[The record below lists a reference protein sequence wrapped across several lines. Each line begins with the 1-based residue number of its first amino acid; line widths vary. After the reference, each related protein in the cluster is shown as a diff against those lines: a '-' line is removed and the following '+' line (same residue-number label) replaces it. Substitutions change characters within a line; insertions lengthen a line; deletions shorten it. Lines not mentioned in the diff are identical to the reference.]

1 MLKNLNIWFLSSL
14 LVSLGVL
21 IPIVTVFFSFFE
33 ETSNYYQIL
42 KDTFLFEY
50 IFNSFILLICVL
62 ALTFIIGTTCA
73 YLVSFYKFPFSNF
86 FKWSLILGFAVPPYI
101 YAYSLTAFFENY
113 GTAFTILIN
122 LFGEG
127 EYNKYIPKFDGLLG
141 AVLSLSFSL
150 FAYVY
155 ILSRASFL
163 YQSQNLI
170 DLGRSLGFSK
180 FKSLYSLILPAARPA
195 IVAGLSLV
203 AMETLAEFGA
213 VDFFSINTLTTGI
226 YNSWIT
232 FDDLAFSNRLSF
244 FLLIFIFACFII
256 ENFSRRNA
264 KYHFNSRGG
273 FKHKEKITLTGKKS
287 FFAFLFCFIIENY
300 SRKKAKY
307 HFNSRGGFKQKEK
320 IKLSGKKS
328 FFAFLFCF
336 IIFFLSFLFP
346 LSQMLYWTIKFPE
359 NLFDIDIIS
368 LTLNTIYLVILS
380 SIVLILFSL
389 LSNYG
394 NRVSRNKILNF
405 LSTISISGYAI
416 PGVILAVAFI
426 TFIAWFDDNVVKSLG
441 FLSIKKIFIGSI
453 LGLVLV
459 YFVRFYSLA
468 FNGIK
473 SGYEKINISVDES
486 SYLLGYSKKKTFLN
500 IHIPFLRNSL
510 LFVAILISLE
520 IIRELPITLIL
531 RPFNFETFATTAYI
545 SASEDL
551 LEAAA
556 VPSLFLILIA
566 TLFIMFTSKYILRE
580 NER

>member
-1 MLKNLNIWFLSSL
+1 MRINFWYISSL
-14 LVSLGVL
+14 FISIFVI
-21 IPIVTVFFSFFE
+21 IPILTVFLSFFE
-33 ETSNYYQIL
+33 STSNYYGIL
-42 KDTFLFEY
+42 RDTFLFEY
-50 IFNSFILLICVL
+50 ISNSIILLISVL
-62 ALTFIIGTTCA
+62 LLTFLIGTGTA
-73 YLVSFYKFPFSNF
+73 YLVSFYEFPLSNF
-86 FKWSLILGFAVPPYI
+86 FKWALILSFAVPPYI

-113 GTAFTILIN
+113 GTAYSILKN
-122 LFGEG
+122 LFGDKN
-127 EYNKYIPKFDGLLG
+127 YNLYIPKFDGMIG
-141 AVLSLSFSL
+141 VILSLSFSL

-155 ILSRASFL
+155 ILARASFL
-163 YQSQNLI
+163 YQSQNFI
-170 DLGRSLGFSK
+170 DLGKNLGFTN
-180 FKSLYSLILPAARPA
+180 FKTLYSIILPAARPA

-232 FDDLAFSNRLSF
+232 FDDLAFANQLSF
-244 FLLIFIFACFII
+244 FLLLFIFALFIL
-256 ENFSRRNA
+256 ENLSRN
-264 KYHFNSRGG
+264 
-273 FKHKEKITLTGKKS
+273 
-287 FFAFLFCFIIENY
+287 
-300 SRKKAKY
+300 KAKY
-307 HFNSRGGFKQKEK
+307 HFNSKGGFKQKQ
-320 IKLSGKKS
+320 KLQLKGTKS
-328 FFAFLFCF
+328 IAAFLFCF
-336 IIFFLSFLFP
+336 LVFFLSFLFP

-359 NLFDIDIIS
+359 NLFDLQIIDLLS
-368 LTLNTIYLVILS
+368 NTLYLVVLS
-380 SIVLILFSL
+380 SFVLIMFSL
-389 LSNYG
+389 ISNYG
-394 NRVSRNKILNF
+394 NRVTKNKTLNI
-405 LSTISISGYAI
+405 LSTLSISGYAI

-426 TFIAWFDDNVVKSLG
+426 TFIAWFDESVVKNLG
-441 FLSIKKIFIGSI
+441 LFSIKKIFIGSI

-486 SYLLGYSKKKTFLN
+486 SYLLGYSKRKTFMN

-510 LFVAILISLE
+510 LFVCILISLE

-566 TLFIMFTSKYILRE
+566 TSFIIITSKYILRDN
-580 NER
+580 NE

>member
-1 MLKNLNIWFLSSL
+1 MRINFWYISSL
-14 LVSLGVL
+14 FISIFVI
-21 IPIVTVFFSFFE
+21 IPILTVFLSFFE
-33 ETSNYYQIL
+33 STSNYYGIL
-42 KDTFLFEY
+42 RDTFLFEY
-50 IFNSFILLICVL
+50 ISNSIILLISVL
-62 ALTFIIGTTCA
+62 LLTFLIGTGTA
-73 YLVSFYKFPFSNF
+73 YLVSFYEFPLSNF
-86 FKWSLILGFAVPPYI
+86 FKWALILSFAVPPYI

-113 GTAFTILIN
+113 GTAYSILKN
-122 LFGEG
+122 LFGDKN
-127 EYNKYIPKFDGLLG
+127 YNLYIPKFDGMIG
-141 AVLSLSFSL
+141 VILSLSFSL

-155 ILSRASFL
+155 ILARASFL
-163 YQSQNLI
+163 YQSQNFI
-170 DLGRSLGFSK
+170 DLGKNLGFTN
-180 FKSLYSLILPAARPA
+180 FKTLYSIILPAARPA

-232 FDDLAFSNRLSF
+232 FDDLAFANQLSF
-244 FLLIFIFACFII
+244 FLLLFIFALFIL
-256 ENFSRRNA
+256 ENLSRN
-264 KYHFNSRGG
+264 
-273 FKHKEKITLTGKKS
+273 
-287 FFAFLFCFIIENY
+287 
-300 SRKKAKY
+300 KAKY
-307 HFNSRGGFKQKEK
+307 HFNSKGGFKQKQ
-320 IKLSGKKS
+320 KLQLKGTKS
-328 FFAFLFCF
+328 IAAFLFCF
-336 IIFFLSFLFP
+336 LVFFLSFLFP

-359 NLFDIDIIS
+359 NLFDLQIIN
-368 LTLNTIYLVILS
+368 LLNNTLYLVILS
-380 SIVLILFSL
+380 SFVLIMFSL
-389 LSNYG
+389 ISNYG
-394 NRVSRNKILNF
+394 NRVTKNKTLNI
-405 LSTISISGYAI
+405 LSTLSISGYAI

-426 TFIAWFDDNVVKSLG
+426 TFIAWFDESVVKNLG
-441 FLSIKKIFIGSI
+441 LFSIKKIFIGSI

-486 SYLLGYSKKKTFLN
+486 SYLLGYSKRKTFMN

-510 LFVAILISLE
+510 LFVCILISLE

-566 TLFIMFTSKYILRE
+566 TSFIIITSKYILRDN
-580 NER
+580 NE